1 MCWVSRSS
9 TRSRWLSQT
18 AQCVRALYAVRFRA
32 RATRSRPAWSL
43 RGCDG
48 RRCRYRTTPLQLSA
62 CGPNGR
68 FGSRTAVMTARW
80 HERYTPIAAD
90 LLQRHSRQSRAIG
103 RPMQHDAIRRSV
115 AEGTKRWPL
124 KFTAGNE
131 ASGAGLSDNL
141 AVVVHDLSATDSRLR
156 KSGDVH
162 ARIRRVLCIREL
174 LRIV

>member
-1 MCWVSRSS
+1 MV
-9 TRSRWLSQT
+9 TL
-18 AQCVRALYAVRFRA
+18 RAICF
-32 RATRSRPAWSL
+32 
-43 RGCDG
+43 
-48 RRCRYRTTPLQLSA
+48 
-62 CGPNGR
+62 
-68 FGSRTAVMTARW
+68 
-80 HERYTPIAAD
+80 
-90 LLQRHSRQSRAIG
+90 IG

-174 LRIV
+174 VRIL